1 MPLKE
6 RLDEDLKSAI
16 RAQDALRRNVLRSL
30 RSEVHNEE
38 IAQQKQLDDDDAII
52 GVISRQVRQRRESIS
67 EFRKGNRDDLV
78 QREESELAVLLEYL
92 PQQLTPEEIADM
104 VREAVTEV
112 GARGP
117 GRQGPRDGQAHANGA
132 GPRRRLRRERGGHRH
147 PGGDVSLT
155 PATRMR
161 R

>member
-1 MPLKE
+1 MPLKD

-38 IAQQKQLDDDDAII
+38 IAQQKPLEDDDAII

-78 QREESELAVLLEYL
+78 QREESELSVLLEYL

-104 VREAVTEV
+104 ARAAVQEV

-117 GRQGPRDGQAHANGA
+117 GDKGRVMGKLMPMVRGRADGSVVNEVVTGILEA
-132 GPRRRLRRERGGHRH
+132 
-147 PGGDVSLT
+147 
-155 PATRMR
+155 M
-161 R
+161 